1 MSIEVGYRRIAA
13 LKVRSFLFIFLC
25 VLRGYGKGLDNPAG
39 SDDEGAEG
47 GGWGW
52 MSSDRL
58 ICLPL
63 RLSMDVLVFQFQG
76 ASQLMGRAVE
86 MRFRATWIL
95 AVRMYQ

>member
-1 MSIEVGYRRIAA
+1 M
-13 LKVRSFLFIFLC
+13 FIFLC
-25 VLRGYGKGLDNPAG
+25 DLRDCGKGLDNPAG

-47 GGWGW
+47 GGGWGW
-52 MSSDRL
+52 MSFDRL

-86 MRFRATWIL
+86 MRFRARWIL
-95 AVRMYQ
+95 AVKMYQ